1 MCYCNGY
8 SGLAIADYFIEK
20 ALADSKKI
28 TNMHVLKM
36 IYFAQAYSFGVL
48 KRKLIKDDFYV
59 WKFGPVEVSTYRA
72 FKKYGANP
80 ILKVSGETE
89 NEVEAIKSNQSIV
102 EFLNKMYNMMIDAN
116 TYRLSEL
123 SHIVGGPWYVTPMY
137 QIIEPAKIA
146 SFYGKQ

>member
-8 SGLAIADYFIEK
+8 SGLAIADYFVEK
-20 ALADSKKI
+20 ALANNKSI

-36 IYFAQAYSFGVL
+36 IYFAQAYSSGVL
-48 KRKLIKDDFYV
+48 QRKLIKDDLYV
-59 WKFGPVEVSTYRA
+59 WKFGPVEVITYRA
-72 FKKYGANP
+72 FKKYGASP
-80 ILKVSGETE
+80 ILQVSGETKT
-89 NEVEAIKSNQSIV
+89 EVQAIKNNKDV
-102 EFLNKMYNMMIDAN
+102 VAFLDKMFDMMINAN

-146 SFYGKQ
+146 SFYGEQ